1 MIFCGREGGI
11 CFFVCVRVRE
21 REFIL
26 RIAVNKDVLLFQ
38 LEMWFNLY
46 STQELIHAGMAIIY
60 VANFTVERRTDG
72 KIWPTPHWLSWTGE
86 LPCLSGLLR
95 AGVLLFPNHPK
106 MFIPEGMFRWTL
118 PVRSHVSMAW
128 GMKRAT
134 AQLLKF
140 PFPSTIAVR

>member
-1 MIFCGREGGI
+1 
-11 CFFVCVRVRE
+11 
-21 REFIL
+21 
-26 RIAVNKDVLLFQ
+26 
-38 LEMWFNLY
+38 
-46 STQELIHAGMAIIY
+46 MAIIY

-72 KIWPTPHWLSWTGE
+72 KIWPTPHWLSGTGE

-106 MFIPEGMFRWTL
+106 MFIPEAMFRWTL

-140 PFPSTIAVR
+140 LFPSTIADR